1 MSVRPCTTR
10 AAARAAALTLSA
22 AALALP
28 GAASAQATDGLD
40 ACAAI
45 ANDAERLACF
55 DAVLRVRASQPAKE
69 LSAPA
74 TVSRPTV
81 TRPLTNSAI
90 AAPAPAVATPARQKP
105 GLLGR
110 MGRVVGIGDKAPDT
124 VENFGRVFE
133 EEREAEAV
141 AMVQDDEVSLPV
153 ARVTTFDTVKRR
165 FYMGNGQV
173 WEQTTTTDARIDEGR
188 PPAGTYATIERS
200 GFGGFKMSLNGKKRR
215 FKVKRVR

>member
-1 MSVRPCTTR
+1 MSVRHCTTR

-28 GAASAQATDGLD
+28 GAASAQMTDGLD

-55 DAVLRVRASQPAKE
+55 DAVLRVRASQPA
-69 LSAPA
+69 APA

-81 TRPLTNSAI
+81 TRPITNSAI
-90 AAPAPAVATPARQKP
+90 AAPAPAVATPAKNKP

-124 VENFGRVFE
+124 VENFGRDFE
-133 EEREAEAV
+133 EERETDAL
-141 AMVQDDEVSLPV
+141 AMVQDNEVSMPI

-165 FYMGNGQV
+165 FYFSNGQV
-173 WEQTTTTDARIDEGR
+173 WEQTTATDARIEEGR